1 MRYADGG
8 GLTAERRAARE
19 GIRLEAGQRFA
30 RGDRTSDIAK
40 DLRVSERSVEQWRRA
55 WREGGMEGLKSKGPA
70 KLPKLSDE
78 RFALL
83 EKELAKGPAA
93 HGWEDQRWTL
103 ERVRTLIGRQFK
115 VSCSIAG
122 VWRLLHRHGWSWQ
135 SPARRALER
144 DEHAV
149 ELWKKGRVAAGG
161 STAAALDA
169 WIVFEDEAG
178 FAMTPP
184 RARTWGRR
192 GQTPVVRVRGRSR
205 RRISVAAMCC
215 YRPGERSR
223 LIYRPRFHSLLK
235 GARKSFA
242 WQDYRDLLVRAHLQ
256 LGAPIVVVWD
266 NLNTHR
272 AAGMRKYAA
281 DHEWLTIIQLP
292 SYSPDLNPVEG
303 IWSLLRRGP
312 MGNTAFTDPDHL
324 TRTLRRGLAHIQ
336 RHPELI
342 DGCLI
347 ETGLT
352 LASDPPKPTRKGQ

>member
-1 MRYADGG
+1 M
-8 GLTAERRAARE
+8 
-19 GIRLEAGQRFA
+19 
-30 RGDRTSDIAK
+30 
-40 DLRVSERSVEQWRRA
+40 
-55 WREGGMEGLKSKGPA
+55 
-70 KLPKLSDE
+70 
-78 RFALL
+78 
-83 EKELAKGPAA
+83 
-93 HGWEDQRWTL
+93 
-103 ERVRTLIGRQFK
+103 
-115 VSCSIAG
+115 
-122 VWRLLHRHGWSWQ
+122 
-135 SPARRALER
+135 
-144 DEHAV
+144 
-149 ELWKKGRVAAGG
+149 AAGG
-161 STAAALDA
+161 STAAALGA
-169 WIVFEDEAG
+169 WILFEDEAG

-223 LIYRPRFHSLLK
+223 MIYRPRFHSLLK

-256 LGAPIVVVWD
+256 LGAPITVVWD

-272 AAGMRKYAA
+272 TADLRDYAAGH
-281 DHEWLTIIQLP
+281 DWLTIVQLP

-303 IWSLLRRGP
+303 VWSLLRRGP
-312 MGNTAFTDPDHL
+312 MANTAFTDPDHL

-342 DGCLI
+342 DGCLT

-352 LASDPPKPTRKGQ
+352 LNPGTRS

>member
-8 GLTAERRAARE
+8 GLTAERRATRE
-19 GIRLEAGQRFA
+19 RIRMEAGRRFE

-40 DLRVSERSVEQWRRA
+40 DLRVSERSVEQWRRN
-55 WREGGMEGLKSKGPA
+55 WREGGLEGLRSKGPA

-83 EKELAKGPAA
+83 EEELAKGPAS

-103 ERVRTLIGRQFK
+103 ERVRMLICRRFQ

-135 SPARRALER
+135 SPSRRALER

-149 ELWKKGRVAAGG
+149 AVEEGRVAAGG
-161 STAAALDA
+161 STAAALGA

-192 GQTPVVRVRGRSR
+192 GHTPVLRVRGRSR

-223 LIYRPRFHSLLK
+223 MIYRPRFHSLLK

-256 LGAPIVVVWD
+256 LGAPIIVVWD

-272 AAGMRKYAA
+272 TAGLRDYAAGH
-281 DHEWLTIIQLP
+281 DWLTIVQLP

-303 IWSLLRRGP
+303 VWSLLRRGP
-312 MGNTAFTDPDHL
+312 MANTAFTDPDHL

-342 DGCLI
+342 DGCLT

-352 LASDPPKPTRKGQ
+352 LNPGTRS